1 MNKKLLAVAV
11 AGVFAAPV
19 AALAQSSVTISG
31 LIKGGFESQ
40 SMGSFSPLRAAGANK
55 STTGVV
61 DDSSSIVF
69 TVLEDLGNGMQA
81 EARLD
86 FRPSIDS
93 GGSSAAANNVNAAPN
108 ALLAAGGN
116 THLGLKSKQ
125 WGTFFFGR
133 QDLHYFNTESNITD
147 KGSLR
152 ASPIA
157 LLSYVA
163 NTTNAAGAGKAVV
176 IANGT
181 RTPNVVYYK
190 TPDFGPFWMIVAYS
204 SSVASPTDGDIGVVG
219 RKGRAWNINPNFSG
233 ANWQVGYSYWTS
245 KADGGVQGAGL
256 TNTVSVGDQRS
267 DRLYGSYVWGGFK
280 IGGAWDKSRVNLA
293 LSGVQ
298 SNNRT
303 AWSIP
308 ASYTWGPHSVHAVY
322 TKANNDKA
330 AVNAGL
336 DTRSS
341 EWAMAYAY
349 ELSKRTSVALSYA
362 RINNHANADYFL
374 FASTSLGLDN
384 AGNAAGNS
392 VGSLPG
398 EKPTMWGVTLR
409 HAF

>member
-31 LIKGGFESQ
+31 QIKGGFEGESIGNY
-40 SMGSFSPLRAAGANK
+40 SAARPAGSNK

-61 DDSSSIVF
+61 DDSSAIVF
-69 TVLEDLGNGMQA
+69 TVLEDLGNSMQA
-81 EARLD
+81 EVRLD
-86 FRPSIDS
+86 FRPTINN
-93 GGSSAAANNVNAAPN
+93 GGSSNNNLNTSGGGVSTFG
-108 ALLAAGGN
+108 AGDN

-125 WGTFFFGR
+125 WGTIFVGR

-147 KGSLR
+147 KASLR
-152 ASPIA
+152 ASPVA
-157 LLSYVA
+157 LLSYVV
-163 NTTNAAGAGKAVV
+163 NKSAGVRATA
-176 IANGT
+176 IANAT

-204 SSVASPTDGDIGVVG
+204 SSPGNASDGDIGSVG

-233 ANWQVGYSYWTS
+233 ANWQVGYSYYSAKNDAGTVLATS
-245 KADGGVQGAGL
+245 VA
-256 TNTVSVGDQRS
+256 TGDQRG
-267 DRLYGSYVWGGFK
+267 DRLYGSYVWNGFK
-280 IGGAWDKSRVNLA
+280 LGAAWDKSRVSGA
-293 LSGVQ
+293 ATGVQ
-298 SNNRT
+298 LNNRT
-303 AWSIP
+303 TWSIP
-308 ASYTWGPHSVHAVY
+308 VSYTWGPHSVHGYYSRAG
-322 TKANNDKA
+322 ADKA
-330 AVNAGL
+330 AQWAGL
-336 DTRSS
+336 DTKAR

-362 RINNHANADYFL
+362 RINNGAAANYFM

-384 AGNAAGNS
+384 ANTS
-392 VGSLPG
+392 GSLPG

>member
-31 LIKGGFESQ
+31 LVKGGFEGQ
-40 SMGSFSPLRAAGANK
+40 SMGNYSAARPAGSNK

-61 DDSSSIVF
+61 DDSSAIVF

-81 EARLD
+81 EVRLD
-86 FRPSIDS
+86 FRPTIDT
-93 GGSSAAANNVNAAPN
+93 GGSSNNGNNVIGSGNAVMN
-108 ALLAAGGN
+108 ASGN

-125 WGTFFFGR
+125 WGTIFVGR

-147 KGSLR
+147 KASLR
-152 ASPIA
+152 ASPVA
-157 LLSYVA
+157 LLSYVV
-163 NTTNAAGAGKAVV
+163 NKTAGVRAQA
-176 IANGT
+176 IANAT
-181 RTPNVVYYK
+181 RTGNVVYYK

-204 SSVASPTDGDIGVVG
+204 SSPVNPSDGDIGSVG

-245 KADGGVQGAGL
+245 KADAL
-256 TNTVSVGDQRS
+256 SVALVDTTASGDQRG
-267 DRLYGSYVWGGFK
+267 DRLYGSYVWSGFK
-280 IGGAWDKSRVNLA
+280 VGLAWDRSRINGA
-293 LSGVQ
+293 LTGVQ
-298 SNNRT
+298 LNNRT
-303 AWSIP
+303 TWSIP
-308 ASYTWGPHSVHAVY
+308 VSYTWGPHSVHGVY
-322 TKANNDKA
+322 SRAGADKA
-330 AVNAGL
+330 AQWAGL
-336 DTRSS
+336 DTKAR

-362 RINNHANADYFL
+362 RINNGAAANYFM

-384 AGNAAGNS
+384 ANTS
-392 VGSLPG
+392 GSLPG